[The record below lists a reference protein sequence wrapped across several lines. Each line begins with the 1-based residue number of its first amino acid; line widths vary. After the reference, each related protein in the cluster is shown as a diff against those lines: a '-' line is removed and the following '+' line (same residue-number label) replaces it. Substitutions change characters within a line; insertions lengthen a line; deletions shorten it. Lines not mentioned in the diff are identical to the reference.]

1 MQDSDDHQRSRSIST
16 IGRRVIEF
24 GPALDRTSEPRLKRW
39 LLLDGDR
46 RLVSAMLVGSVFCTL
61 LVLSQLWPIEMRV
74 LLDETTMI
82 QTLFDTLLAGTILLV
97 SIVVSINSVVLS
109 QELVSLGDQHERVE
123 TTMEFRKSIEELSDE
138 NVSPSEPGRFIHIML
153 IAIQRQAEALVE
165 AAGDNPD
172 HDLGADLERFVDG
185 IQTDVDEVNQT
196 LQGVQS
202 GTSDELLAGLNYS
215 CSQQINAARRLQ
227 IAYEDTLSDREH
239 AAIDRLVDTLTY
251 FTTGREYFKTLYYK
265 QEFANLSTAL
275 LYVSLPVIVFISYV
289 LLALDTGLF
298 PEVSLAGISPLV
310 VFVSF
315 AYAVA
320 LAPYVVLTS
329 YVIRSAT
336 VSKRTLA
343 AGPFVVDPRKEV
355 EQIGTDGD

>member
-1 MQDSDDHQRSRSIST
+1 MLDH
-16 IGRRVIEF
+16 RR
-24 GPALDRTSEPRLKRW
+24 EPGLKRW

-46 RLVSAMLVGSVFCTL
+46 RLVTAILLGGVFCTL

-82 QTLFDTLLAGTILLV
+82 QMLFDTMLAGTILLV

-123 TTMEFRKSIEELSDE
+123 SSMAYRKSIEELSDE
-138 NVSPSEPGRFIHIML
+138 NVSPSQPGRFIRIML
-153 IAIQRQAEALVE
+153 VAVRRQAEALAD
-165 AAGDNPD
+165 AAADNPD
-172 HDLGADLERFVDG
+172 HELEADVERFVDG
-185 IQTDVDEVNQT
+185 IHSDVEEVDRT

-215 CSQQINAARRLQ
+215 CSQQMNAARRLQ
-227 IAYEDTLSDREH
+227 IAYEDALSDREH
-239 AAIDRLVDTLTY
+239 AALDRLVDTLTY
-251 FTTGREYFKTLYYK
+251 FATGREYFKTLYYK

-289 LLALDTGLF
+289 QLALNTGLF
-298 PEVSLAGISPLV
+298 PDVSFAGISPLV

-315 AYAVA
+315 AYVVA
-320 LAPYVVLTS
+320 LAPYVVLTA

-343 AGPFVVDPRKEV
+343 AGPFVVDPREEKEA
-355 EQIGTDGD
+355 ISKNGD